1 MLEAIEFLNH
11 KQVPTLELKNFV
23 ALSREHILHYLR
35 IGYRTLGCATWNH
48 VFPWPHLWSW

>member
-1 MLEAIEFLNH
+1 MFSMLEAIEFLNH

-35 IGYRTLGCATWNH
+35 IGYRTLGCAT
-48 VFPWPHLWSW
+48 